1 LVGYGNDF
9 NRAVVKKIALV
20 TPLNTLVSDHTL
32 KQSAAGDSNIISV
45 MSVPST
51 STADNTSSSLSP
63 PPVHGTDISI
73 SNTNATAAITT
84 SYPIANKRSIV
95 SRKRYNDNSVRNVKK
110 KKNRMTSCVFN
121 NNGPGFREIDS
132 SFSRTV
138 VWYFRK
144 NVDNINNYRVFLKSI
159 KAELVDRLRES
170 VISHP
175 IKYNLKLES
184 TYVIP
189 HVQL

>member
-1 LVGYGNDF
+1 MFNCITCGKVFTVKSSLNTHSKTHDGIEFSCGICLINFTRRDNLVRHVREKHGLVGYGNDF

-110 KKNRMTSCVFN
+110 KEKPYDLMC
-121 NNGPGFREIDS
+121 I
-132 SFSRTV
+132 
-138 VWYFRK
+138 
-144 NVDNINNYRVFLKSI
+144 
-159 KAELVDRLRES
+159 
-170 VISHP
+170 
-175 IKYNLKLES
+175 
-184 TYVIP
+184 
-189 HVQL
+189 Q